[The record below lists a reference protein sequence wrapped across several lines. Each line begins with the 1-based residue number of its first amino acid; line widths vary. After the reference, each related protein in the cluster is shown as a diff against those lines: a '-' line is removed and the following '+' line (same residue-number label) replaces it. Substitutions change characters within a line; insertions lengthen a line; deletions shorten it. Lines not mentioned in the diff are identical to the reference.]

1 MTVYKAHIDT
11 FSGSTFL
18 WGLLIDCQQ
27 PSIKASA
34 TMDDLEKA
42 IKQVSDDRN
51 SKSTDE
57 KTARQPKSRAHN
69 DEIIGDVD
77 FQVKTQTTCL

>member
-11 FSGSTFL
+11 FSGSTNI

-27 PSIKASA
+27 PSMKASA
-34 TMDDLEKA
+34 TMDDLKKA
-42 IKQVSDDRN
+42 IKQVSDYRN

-57 KTARQPKSRAHN
+57 KTARQPKSKADN
-69 DEIIGDVD
+69 DKIIGDVD
-77 FQVKTQTTCL
+77 FQVKTQTICD

>member
-11 FSGSTFL
+11 YTGSNFL

-27 PSIKASA
+27 PGMKASA

-42 IKQVSDDRN
+42 IKQVSDHRN
-51 SKSTDE
+51 SKSIDE
-57 KTARQPKSRAHN
+57 KTAQQPKSKADN

-77 FQVKTQTTCL
+77 FQVKTQTD